1 MKNSQVRAIVSE
13 AAEKAA
19 AEREYEVVEI
29 AITNKN
35 PSRIIIT
42 VYHPDGVQIDD
53 CADIS
58 RAVGDMIDDK
68 DLFEGKYTLEV
79 QSPGLDR
86 PIRTKDD
93 YRRNMGKKVEVHLYK
108 KVNDRKEYVGILADY
123 GDDTVDIRTE
133 DGNIVTFDSKSI
145 SLMRQVIEF

>member
-1 MKNSQVRAIVSE
+1 MKHSQVRAIVSS
-13 AAEKAA
+13 AAEKVAA
-19 AEREYEVVEI
+19 DKGYEIVEVE
-29 AITNKN
+29 ITNKN
-35 PSRIIIT
+35 PSRIVVT
-42 VYHPDGVQIDD
+42 VFRPEGVQIDD

-58 RAVGDMIDDK
+58 RSIDERIDGK
-68 DLFEGKYTLEV
+68 DLFDGKYTLEV

-93 YRRNMGKKVEVHLYK
+93 YRRNKGNKVEVHLYQ
-108 KVNDRKEYVGILADY
+108 KVNDQKEFLGILADY
-123 GDDTVDIRTE
+123 SDDTVDIRTE

>member
-1 MKNSQVRAIVSE
+1 MKHSQVRAIVSE

-29 AITNKN
+29 AITSKN

-68 DLFEGKYTLEV
+68 DMFEGKYTLEV

-108 KVNDRKEYVGILADY
+108 KVNDQKEFVGILADY

>member
-29 AITNKN
+29 AITNKK

-108 KVNDRKEYVGILADY
+108 KVNDQKEYVGILADY

>member
-1 MKNSQVRAIVSE
+1 M
-13 AAEKAA
+13 
-19 AEREYEVVEI
+19 
-29 AITNKN
+29 
-35 PSRIIIT
+35 
-42 VYHPDGVQIDD
+42 YHPDGVQIDD

-108 KVNDRKEYVGILADY
+108 KVNDQKEFVGILADY

>member
-1 MKNSQVRAIVSE
+1 MKHSQVRAIVSS
-13 AAEKAA
+13 AAEKVAA
-19 AEREYEVVEI
+19 DKGYEIVEVE
-29 AITNKN
+29 ITNKN
-35 PSRIIIT
+35 PSRIVVT
-42 VYHPDGVQIDD
+42 VFRPEGVRIDD

-58 RAVGDMIDDK
+58 RSIDERIDGK
-68 DLFEGKYTLEV
+68 DLFDGKYTLEV

-93 YRRNMGKKVEVHLYK
+93 YRRNKGNKVEVHLYQ
-108 KVNDRKEYVGILADY
+108 KVNDQKEFLGILADY
-123 GDDTVDIRTE
+123 SDDTVDIRTE